1 MPTNLSSLMKSFS
14 LSFLFLRLFLS
25 SPSMLT
31 RKISWLTRQGYP
43 PEYIEEVMAAEAEL
57 ERVGGYYDEDGN
69 FYPDDEQLDNQE
81 QQRQQKKPL
90 DHQSSTVENEL
101 KAAQDAAK
109 VAGEAAK
116 NLLGGVT
123 SLGGSLIG
131 KAASS
136 ITKPQPQQQQKVAA
150 QQQQQLGRTSSIKS
164 ETKAGDSETDD
175 SKGEK
180 RVTFGPDVQPEEEAP
195 LERRDHRPKFV
206 KHINKTRTMSGKQK
220 WEWAFDRIIQVGP
233 LRLKNNTS
241 NSLNRNLIRYLFFQ
255 NIIHLAPSLIT
266 DKTRVPTRT
275 LFPTTWIG

>member
-1 MPTNLSSLMKSFS
+1 MIFS
-14 LSFLFLRLFLS
+14 LSLFFLRLFLS
-25 SPSMLT
+25 FQKNNARS
-31 RKISWLTRQGYP
+31 KISWLTRQGYP

-69 FYPDDEQLDNQE
+69 FYPDEPHPDDADH
-81 QQRQQKKPL
+81 QRQQKKSL
-90 DHQSSTVENEL
+90 DHQTTVDSDL

-150 QQQQQLGRTSSIKS
+150 QQQQQQQLGRTSSIKS
-164 ETKAGDSETDD
+164 ETRAGDSETDE

-180 RVTFGPDVQPEEEAP
+180 RVTFGPDVQADDDVP

-220 WEWAFDRIIQVGP
+220 WEWAFDRIIQVG
-233 LRLKNNTS
+233 LSFHS
-241 NSLNRNLIRYLFFQ
+241 NR
-255 NIIHLAPSLIT
+255 
-266 DKTRVPTRT
+266 KK
-275 LFPTTWIG
+275 